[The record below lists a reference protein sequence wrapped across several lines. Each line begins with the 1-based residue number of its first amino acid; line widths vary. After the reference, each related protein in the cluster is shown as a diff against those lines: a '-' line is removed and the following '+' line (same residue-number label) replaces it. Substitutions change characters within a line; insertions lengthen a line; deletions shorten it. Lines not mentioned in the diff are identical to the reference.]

1 VAAVGGRRCAIDACA
16 GDDAM
21 TRLYFH
27 CSNAQ
32 DTWVDSTGIELRNLA
47 EASRHAAH
55 LVRALIAEPTL
66 EDWRGW
72 TMHVLDEDDEP
83 ILSLPFA
90 AALGRPH

>member
-1 VAAVGGRRCAIDACA
+1 
-16 GDDAM
+16 M

-32 DTWVDSTGIELRNLA
+32 DTWVDPTGAELRNLA
-47 EASRHAAH
+47 EADLHARR
-55 LVRALIAEPTL
+55 LVRVLIAEPTL
-66 EDWRGW
+66 EDWRDW

-83 ILSLPFA
+83 VFSLPFA